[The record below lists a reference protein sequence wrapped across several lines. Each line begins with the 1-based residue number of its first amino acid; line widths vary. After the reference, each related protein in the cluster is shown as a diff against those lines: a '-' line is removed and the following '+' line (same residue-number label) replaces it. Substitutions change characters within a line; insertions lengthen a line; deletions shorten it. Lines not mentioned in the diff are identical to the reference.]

1 MSAFSFKKAERVLR
15 ETDFV
20 RLSKYGRRVRG
31 DFFVVSYFRNSRGN
45 LRLGV
50 TVSKK
55 VGCAVIRNRI
65 KRLVREC
72 FRMNKALV
80 DCAYDMNVIAQT
92 NAASLSSQEVNRA
105 LKTMFCEISKDCK
118 NEAVAVGAH

>member
-1 MSAFSFKKAERVLR
+1 M
-15 ETDFV
+15 
-20 RLSKYGRRVRG
+20 
-31 DFFVVSYFRNSRGN
+31 
-45 LRLGV
+45 
-50 TVSKK
+50 SKK

>member
-1 MSAFSFKKAERVLR
+1 
-15 ETDFV
+15 V

-50 TVSKK
+50 TVSK
-55 VGCAVIRNRI
+55 
-65 KRLVREC
+65 C

-80 DCAYDMNVIAQT
+80 DCAYDMNVIAKT